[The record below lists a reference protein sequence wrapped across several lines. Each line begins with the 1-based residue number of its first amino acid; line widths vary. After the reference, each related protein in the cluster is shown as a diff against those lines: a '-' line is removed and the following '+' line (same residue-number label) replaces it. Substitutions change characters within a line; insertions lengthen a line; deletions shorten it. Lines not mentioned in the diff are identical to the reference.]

1 MKDIELK
8 NAISV
13 APELW
18 ATSILP
24 EGILERWVF
33 ADGRPVEIGDPVAVV
48 RIESALHDILAPTKG
63 HLRID
68 CNANAVVEP
77 GSVIGYVCREIQGTS
92 TAAPSNDPARK
103 SASA

>member
-1 MKDIELK
+1 MRNIKLK

-24 EGILERWVF
+24 EGILERWNF
-33 ADGRPVEIGDPVAVV
+33 SEGREVEAGDPVALV

-63 HLRID
+63 KLHIH
-68 CNANAVVEP
+68 CKANSVVDP
-77 GSVIGYVCREIQGTS
+77 GCVIGYVYHEIQGTR
-92 TAAPSNDPARK
+92 TAA
-103 SASA
+103 

>member
-8 NAISV
+8 RAISV

-24 EGILERWVF
+24 EGILERWIF
-33 ADGRPVEIGDPVAVV
+33 AEGRPVDVGDPVAVV
-48 RIESALHDILAPTKG
+48 RIESALHDIMAPAKGRLHIRTKT
-63 HLRID
+63 
-68 CNANAVVEP
+68 NAVVEP
-77 GSVIGYVCREIQGTS
+77 GSVIGYISREIQGTR
-92 TAAPSNDPARK
+92 TAAPSNDPARR

>member
-1 MKDIELK
+1 MKDIEQE

-24 EGILERWVF
+24 QGVLERWIF
-33 ADGRPVEIGDPVAVV
+33 ADGKPVNVGDPVAVV
-48 RIESALHDILAPTKG
+48 RIESALHDIVAPAKG
-63 HLRID
+63 LLQI
-68 CNANAVVEP
+68 NFQTNAVVEP
-77 GSVIGYVCREIQGTS
+77 GSVIGYVWHKVQGTR
-92 TAAPSNDPARK
+92 TAAPSNTPARR